1 MREAVRHTPAMGR
14 AERTRKGSYTW
25 DDFVALPDD
34 DRRELIDGELVEVEV
49 PRRGHERI
57 VGRLVYYLT
66 GWTIRHGGE
75 VLPSG
80 YKIRISDKRG
90 VMPDV
95 QLFREGNEP
104 DDSQEVGLASGR
116 PDVAVEIISP
126 SSLRYDR
133 IIKLG
138 YYLSLGVPEYWLIDP
153 TAQTFERFVH
163 SKDGYVLRGTLEG
176 DATFAPKEFRGLKI
190 PLAELWAPSKKK

>member
-1 MREAVRHTPAMGR
+1 MGHVQ
-14 AERTRKGSYTW
+14 RTSKGSYTW
-25 DDFVALPDD
+25 KDFVRLPDD

-49 PRRGHERI
+49 PKRRHERI
-57 VGRLVYYLT
+57 VGRLVMHLGNWST
-66 GWTIRHGGE
+66 RHGGE

-80 YKIRISDKRG
+80 YKIRVSDRRG

-95 QLFREGNEP
+95 QFFRKGNEP
-104 DDSQEVGLASGR
+104 DESQDDGLVDGR
-116 PDVAVEIISP
+116 PDVAIEIISP

-138 YYLSLGVPEYWLIDP
+138 YYLALKVPEYWLIDP
-153 TAQTFERFVH
+153 EERTLERLAYT
-163 SKDGYVLRGTLEG
+163 KKGYVIAEMLEE

-190 PLAELWAPSKKK
+190 PLGELWAPPKKKK